1 MTHPNVS
8 FRHTLARL
16 PDFLQLMRLDR
27 PIGTWLLMWPTLA
40 ALWLAADGLPSRKLL
55 IIFVIGVYCM
65 RAAGCVINDYA
76 DRHFDGKV
84 KRTKNRPLATGKI
97 SAREALILFF
107 SLMVVSFILVCF
119 TGGKTVLVSLGGAV
133 LAACYPFAKR
143 YTQLPQVVL
152 GAAFSWGIPTAFMA
166 VRGDVPEIAWWLF
179 LANVIWTLMYDT
191 AYAMVDRD
199 DDLKIGVKSTAILFG
214 EYDLAI
220 LTLLKLITL
229 LLLAG
234 LGIEAGLDGFYW
246 LGLVGV
252 VCLFVYQG
260 YLTRNRS
267 REGCFQAF
275 LNNNWV
281 GISLF
286 AGIVLALW
294 PTAG

>member
-8 FRHTLARL
+8 LRHRLTRL

-55 IIFVIGVYCM
+55 IIFVVGVYCM

-84 KRTKNRPLATGKI
+84 KRTKNRPLATGRI

-107 SLMVVSFILVCF
+107 SLMVISFILVCF

-166 VRGDVPEIAWWLF
+166 VKGNVPAIAWWLF
-179 LANVIWTLMYDT
+179 LANVVWTLMYDT

-214 EYDLAI
+214 EYDLTI
-220 LTLLKLITL
+220 LTLLKVITL

-234 LGIEAGLDGFYW
+234 LGVEAGLDGFYW

-252 VCLFVYQG
+252 ICLFVYQG
-260 YLTRNRS
+260 YLTRHRS

>member
-1 MTHPNVS
+1 
-8 FRHTLARL
+8 
-16 PDFLQLMRLDR
+16 
-27 PIGTWLLMWPTLA
+27 
-40 ALWLAADGLPSRKLL
+40 
-55 IIFVIGVYCM
+55 M

-84 KRTKNRPLATGKI
+84 KRTKNRPLATGRI

-107 SLMVVSFILVCF
+107 SLMVISFILVCF

-166 VRGDVPEIAWWLF
+166 VKGNVPAIAWWLF
-179 LANVIWTLMYDT
+179 LANVVWTLMYDT

-214 EYDLAI
+214 EYDLTI
-220 LTLLKLITL
+220 LTLLKVITL

-234 LGIEAGLDGFYW
+234 LGVEAGLDGFYW

-252 VCLFVYQG
+252 ICLFVYQG
-260 YLTRNRS
+260 YLTRHRS

>member
-1 MTHPNVS
+1 
-8 FRHTLARL
+8 
-16 PDFLQLMRLDR
+16 
-27 PIGTWLLMWPTLA
+27 
-40 ALWLAADGLPSRKLL
+40 LAADGLPSRKLL
-55 IIFVIGVYCM
+55 IIFVVGVYCM

-84 KRTKNRPLATGKI
+84 KRTKNRPLATGRI

-107 SLMVVSFILVCF
+107 SLMVISFILVCF

-166 VRGDVPEIAWWLF
+166 IRGNVPAIAWWLF
-179 LANVIWTLMYDT
+179 LANVVWTLMYDT

-214 EYDLAI
+214 EYDLTI
-220 LTLLKLITL
+220 LTLLKVITL

-234 LGIEAGLDGFYW
+234 LGVEAGLDGFYW

-252 VCLFVYQG
+252 ICLFVYQG
-260 YLTRNRS
+260 YLTRHRS